1 MSNIL
6 NRWGIT
12 MDEMSD
18 AILANG
24 SLRGMILGYV
34 AEIKLRN
41 LLNESGRIVSAIKD
55 DDHDRKKKGDL
66 RIIYRDHEFK
76 VECKS
81 LQTAK
86 NRRREDATFAGITQ
100 VDGSDRRVVK
110 LPDGSEVT
118 TTNLLTG
125 EFDVLAV
132 NCFTFEDKWR
142 FAFAKNK
149 DLPRSA
155 YRNYTDYQRRYLLA
169 TTVQVTWPP
178 SGIFTDDVY
187 QLLDELIAEREQV
200 PVPEVIME
208 EPGGSKSAALDP
220 DPAAVAPQ
228 ADDI

>member
-24 SLRGMILGYV
+24 SLRGMVLGYV

-41 LLNESGRIVSAIKD
+41 LLNESGRIVSAVKD

-66 RIIYRDHEFK
+66 RIVYRGHEFK

-81 LQTAK
+81 LQTAR
-86 NRRREDATFAGITQ
+86 NRRREDTTFAGVSQ

-125 EFDVLAV
+125 EFDILAV
-132 NCFTFEDKWR
+132 NCFTFEDKWQ

-149 DLPRSA
+149 DLPHST
-155 YRNYTDYQRRYLLA
+155 YRNYTDYQRQYLLA

-178 SGIFTDDVY
+178 SGIFTGDIY
-187 QLLDELIAEREQV
+187 QLLDELIAEREQGLT
-200 PVPEVIME
+200 PVAVIEKPED
-208 EPGGSKSAALDP
+208 SKIAALDP
-220 DPAAVAPQ
+220 NPAAVAPQ
-228 ADDI
+228 ADDV